1 MPLPKHDPK
10 DQTLMLQ
17 AACFCA
23 AQFLT
28 SYLWGRIS
36 DRVGRKVMAV
46 TSIAPEQV
54 DTGTC
59 DAIFSRLL
67 KVKSLCIVICS
78 LLHLHT

>member
-46 TSIAPEQV
+46 TSTAPEQV
-54 DTGTC
+54 DTSTSH
-59 DAIFSRLL
+59 AFFPRLL
-67 KVKSLCIVICS
+67 NVKSLLVVKCS